1 MTTNKEIYE
10 KLQSMSRV
18 LHEMSL
24 VIIDIRDKITFV
36 PADEGK
42 DLPGQALSEEMALDK
57 RPIEGGREE
66 PEKKTKTI
74 SMLNEGMTN
83 VRFAGD
89 IEDITDIKTYTRK
102 ADGSE
107 GRYQRLTIMDNT
119 GNIIMTLWDDEIEKF
134 AYVRVGDYVVVD
146 AWQITTYKTQKQ
158 AKLGKFGKITVM
170 NEVKEKHVL

>member
-1 MTTNKEIYE
+1 MTTNKE
-10 KLQSMSRV
+10 V
-18 LHEMSL
+18 LNNIAIALNEVKEIVEEIL
-24 VIIDIRDKITFV
+24 DKITFV
-36 PADEGK
+36 PADEPTEEQLDYHLGK
-42 DLPGQALSEEMALDK
+42 PEK
-57 RPIEGGREE
+57 PIEGGREE